1 VGQIVHMS
9 DKNTLVLQSCTVA
22 LSVEHGLCSETIV
35 PSSGVGNEVI
45 TLKIV
50 GEVVRIKEEADPI
63 AISFSSIKDEP
74 EVSPQTFHHY
84 LVLPSVVVPFCLP
97 AFPHKSAPCGEWKCS
112 VYIYRV

>member
-1 VGQIVHMS
+1 MHMT
-9 DKNTLVLQSCTVA
+9 DKNMLVLQSCTFA

-35 PSSGVGNEVI
+35 PSSGDGNEVV

-74 EVSPQTFHHY
+74 EVSPQTFHHS
-84 LVLPSVVVPFCLP
+84 LGLPSVIVPYCLS
-97 AFPHKSAPCGEWKCS
+97 AFPHKSGPCG
-112 VYIYRV
+112 